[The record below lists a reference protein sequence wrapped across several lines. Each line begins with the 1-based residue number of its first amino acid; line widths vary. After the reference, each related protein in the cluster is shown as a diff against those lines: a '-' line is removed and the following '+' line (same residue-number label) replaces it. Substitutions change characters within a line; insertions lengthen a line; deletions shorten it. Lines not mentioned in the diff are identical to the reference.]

1 MQHFSDQYQKGIC
14 KSTDY
19 TAQIT
24 EVIPENTAAAVS
36 QKKNNELILRHRTVF
51 RYGIGD
57 KIGEEHQRDTDIPTG
72 ATFESLEKLKNIKKD
87 QRIRPLV
94 KKIQLKTFFIYIRNI

>member
-1 MQHFSDQYQKGIC
+1 MQ
-14 KSTDY
+14 STDY

-24 EVIPENTAAAVS
+24 EVVPENTAAAVR
-36 QKKNNELILRHRTVF
+36 QKKNNELILRHQKVF
-51 RYGIGD
+51 RYGISD
-57 KIGEEHQRDTDIPTG
+57 KIGEEHQKDTDILIG

-94 KKIQLKTFFIYIRNI
+94 KKIQLKTFLIYIKNI